1 MNEMG
6 LARIQLNNNFV
17 VRHKRHKRYNVKHN
31 KKTEV
36 AVLRWVAYHS
46 LVCHGASISSS
57 AQSKTEEVSHPSE
70 RHNLRLKIRFMA
82 LWQLRLSARDLPPTH
97 LM

>member
-6 LARIQLNNNFV
+6 LARIQLDDYFV

-36 AVLRWVAYHS
+36 AGLRWAAYHS
-46 LVCHGASISSS
+46 SVYHGSSISSS
-57 AQSKTEEVSHPSE
+57 AQSKTGEVSHSSE
-70 RHNLRLKIRFMA
+70 RHNLRL
-82 LWQLRLSARDLPPTH
+82 
-97 LM
+97 